1 MGRPHL
7 KGALV
12 VSRLLATLVVH
23 ALVIGY
29 AVPARAELAAWDQA
43 KVTALAKELV
53 TNAKALYDTFY
64 KQPTPQVGSG
74 QGQDYRRLKQ
84 EVRRVRTEA
93 RELADTLAKGEGRE
107 DTLPIY
113 EHLMV
118 VVRSARDSARRV
130 FTTQDVQNR
139 ASEVRQV
146 LNQLSPYY
154 DPDAQPLQP
163 ATR

>member
-1 MGRPHL
+1 MVP
-7 KGALV
+7 
-12 VSRLLATLVVH
+12 RLLAALLVH

-29 AVPARAELAAWDQA
+29 AAPARAELAAWDQA
-43 KVTALAKELV
+43 RVTALAQELV
-53 TNAKALYDTFY
+53 TNAKALYDSFY
-64 KQPTPQVGSG
+64 KQPAPQAASG

-93 RELADTLAKGEGRE
+93 RQLADALAKGEGQE

-113 EHLMV
+113 EHLME

-146 LNQLSPYY
+146 LNQLAPYY

>member
-1 MGRPHL
+1 MKRRYL
-7 KGALV
+7 IITIAL
-12 VSRLLATLVVH
+12 
-23 ALVIGY
+23 
-29 AVPARAELAAWDQA
+29 AVGTGWAGTARAELAAWDQA
-43 KVTALAKELV
+43 KVTALAKELE

-64 KQPTPQVGSG
+64 KQPVPQAGSG

-84 EVRRVRTEA
+84 EVRRVQSEA
-93 RELADTLAKGEGRE
+93 RALSDALAKGERQE

-113 EHLMV
+113 ENLME
-118 VVRSARDSARRV
+118 VVRSARDSSRRV

-139 ASEVRQV
+139 ASAVRQV

-163 ATR
+163 VAR